1 MSDPT
6 RYRVA
11 NNQAQLTLGG
21 GILAVDPAGPLVMYD
36 DYAELRMERIHDLNQ
51 IGGLQEE
58 NARLKADVNEL
69 ADGLKLASEVGIKIA
84 DEVTRLKAEVERL
97 NTGIQPEGSNDA
109 VGRAVNVLLEKQ
121 KEIANLKAEVEA
133 QAKRWAESEDLIS
146 HYKQQMDEVI
156 NNCQCSRLKAEVERL
171 RKAGDDL
178 AGMVGY
184 HVPYEDQ
191 IELEKAWNAAKE
203 GKPSV

>member
-21 GILAVDPAGPLVMYD
+21 GILAVDPAGPLV
-36 DYAELRMERIHDLNQ
+36 DYADY
-51 IGGLQEE
+51 
-58 NARLKADVNEL
+58 A
-69 ADGLKLASEVGIKIA
+69 
-84 DEVTRLKAEVERL
+84 RLKAEVERL

-171 RKAGDDL
+171 RKAGD
-178 AGMVGY
+178 GMEEVIWLQGC
-184 HVPYEDQ
+184 VSGME
-191 IELEKAWNAAKE
+191 IKERAVKAWKQAKE
-203 GKPSV
+203 GKV

>member
-21 GILAVDPAGPLVMYD
+21 GILAVDPAGPLVEYT
-36 DYAELRMERIHDLNQ
+36 DYAKLRMERIHDLNQ

-58 NARLKADVNEL
+58 NARLMADVNEL

-109 VGRAVNVLLEKQ
+109 VGRAVNVLLEKE
-121 KEIANLKAEVEA
+121 KENA
-133 QAKRWAESEDLIS
+133 
-146 HYKQQMDEVI
+146 
-156 NNCQCSRLKAEVERL
+156 RLKAEVERL
-171 RKAGDDL
+171 RKAGDAL

-203 GKPSV
+203 GKV